1 MTDYLVISKI
11 YIWKHRVKNSSF
23 PAICLYFLIL
33 STRNQV
39 ETLSQTQK
47 NTFDTYSNCSFGCLY
62 CFANSS
68 NLLGRKGWENGDFAQ
83 LERFMKKCFE
93 TEFVFFINSVLLI
106 LKI

>member
-11 YIWKHRVKNSSF
+11 YIWKHKVKNSSF

-47 NTFDTYSNCSFGCLY
+47 NTFDTYSN
-62 CFANSS
+62 
-68 NLLGRKGWENGDFAQ
+68 
-83 LERFMKKCFE
+83 
-93 TEFVFFINSVLLI
+93 
-106 LKI
+106 KI